1 MSSFGIV
8 GFVPNRGFFGH
19 CIHPASSSK
28 LNFMKSTPIPF
39 KKVPTLTELKA
50 GFPSLKALFFDMDGT
65 IFNSESIHAE
75 AMFLIAKEYNIRS
88 PLSPDAVHQLLMG
101 KADHL
106 VFEIIKD
113 WEGVP
118 KEWTA
123 EDFIARKNA
132 NVIELLRKAELSSF
146 FAREVSQL
154 LTDARKDGLFIA
166 LVTSS
171 EKVVTEELLK
181 IAKLDTFFDYVL
193 TRDDTPHVKPN
204 PWPYLKAREISGFE
218 VFETLIFEDSNVGLE
233 AASLSGSHVIKVEWY

>member
-1 MSSFGIV
+1 
-8 GFVPNRGFFGH
+8 
-19 CIHPASSSK
+19 
-28 LNFMKSTPIPF
+28 MKSTPIPF
-39 KKVPTLTELKA
+39 KKVPTLDELKA
-50 GFPSLKALFFDMDGT
+50 GYPSLKALFFDMDGT

-75 AMFLIAKEYNIRS
+75 AMFLIAKQYKIRS
-88 PLSPDAVHQLLMG
+88 PLSPEAVHQLLMG

-118 KEWTA
+118 KDWTA
-123 EDFIARKNA
+123 EDFISRKNA
-132 NVIELLRKAELSSF
+132 NVIELLRKTELSSF
-146 FAREVSQL
+146 FSNEVSTL

-181 IAKLDTFFDYVL
+181 IAKLDKFFDYVL
-193 TRDDTPHVKPN
+193 TRDDTPQVKPD

-233 AASLSGSHVIKVEWY
+233 AATLSGSHVIKVEWY